1 MEQGHRKPAPS
12 EFGGDPLLVRLQ
24 SPRHVIGATGIE
36 LSRLAPENINK
47 PIHRFSPRV
56 IRNAGI
62 TSRSMSQPGG
72 KSEMKCPK
80 CGKFALKRGADKVHC
95 RFCGYALT
103 PGEETRYR
111 LYEMLK
117 EQGS

>member
-1 MEQGHRKPAPS
+1 
-12 EFGGDPLLVRLQ
+12 
-24 SPRHVIGATGIE
+24 
-36 LSRLAPENINK
+36 
-47 PIHRFSPRV
+47 
-56 IRNAGI
+56 
-62 TSRSMSQPGG
+62 MSQPGG

-80 CGKFALKRGADKVHC
+80 CGKFALKRGAERVLC

-117 EQGS
+117 DQGS